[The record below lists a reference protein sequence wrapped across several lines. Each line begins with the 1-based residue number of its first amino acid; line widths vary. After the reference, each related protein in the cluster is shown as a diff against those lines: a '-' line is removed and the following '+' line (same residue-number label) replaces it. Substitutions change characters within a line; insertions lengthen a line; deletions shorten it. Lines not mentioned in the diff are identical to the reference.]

1 MRNVVIKSGTLS
13 AASTLHA
20 RRRRANDNAVDV
32 PMAAGAEVCGDFTPV
47 VFDGV
52 GAPYATVV
60 VRASRKPGASTI
72 EWSRCIASDSELPV
86 SNANHPGTF
95 DDPRSAGPL
104 GWALCLWSAL
114 RRQWSV
120 RRAQVMLESMSDQQ
134 LSDIG
139 VQRGDIHFIVRH
151 GRDAQPRRHVS

>member
-13 AASTLHA
+13 AAATLHA
-20 RRRRANDNAVDV
+20 RRRRANDNVVDV

-72 EWSRCIASDSELPV
+72 AWSRCIASDSELPV

-95 DDPRSAGPL
+95 DDPRIAGHL
-104 GWALCLWSAL
+104 GWVGRLWSAL

-120 RRAQVMLESMSDQQ
+120 RRAEAMLESMSDQQ

-139 VQRGDIHFIVRH
+139 VQRGDIHFIVRN
-151 GRDAQPRRHVS
+151 GRDAQPRQHGS